1 MGYCIPPT
9 PPKKA
14 HLHPYSIDSTKKI
27 QNIYFFFSFFSGKTF
42 YFKINDQPIFFK
54 GSNWIPADSFLET
67 VTKSRIENLLQS
79 AKDVNMNVL
88 RVWGGGVKSLKL

>member
-1 MGYCIPPT
+1 MVFLH
-9 PPKKA
+9 PKKKC
-14 HLHPYSIDSTKKI
+14 ISTPIVLILQKNSKI
-27 QNIYFFFSFFSGKTF
+27 FPFFSFLFFSGKTF